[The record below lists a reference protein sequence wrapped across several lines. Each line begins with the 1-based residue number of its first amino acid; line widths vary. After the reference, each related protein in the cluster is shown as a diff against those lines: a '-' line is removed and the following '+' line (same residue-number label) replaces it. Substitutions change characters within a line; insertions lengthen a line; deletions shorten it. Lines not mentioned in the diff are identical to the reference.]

1 MSGCI
6 KVRPG
11 IDLLLSVLG
20 GEDED
25 GDHIGDDVVDDE
37 PEIELIVGVCDADSL
52 LQVPALKP
60 DHQSDKGD
68 ANLIMMND
76 HVDHL

>member
-1 MSGCI
+1 MSGCV

-11 IDLLLSVLG
+11 IDLSLSVLG

-25 GDHIGDDVVDDE
+25 GDHIGIGDDVVDDE
-37 PEIELIVGVCDADSL
+37 PEVELIVGVGDADSL

-60 DHQSDKGD
+60 DRQGDKDD

-76 HVDHL
+76 Q

>member
-11 IDLLLSVLG
+11 IDLSLSVLG
-20 GEDED
+20 GQDED
-25 GDHIGDDVVDDE
+25 GDYIGDDVVDDE
-37 PEIELIVGVCDADSL
+37 PEVELIVGVGDADSL

-60 DHQSDKGD
+60 DHQGDKDD
-68 ANLIMMND
+68 ANLIND
-76 HVDHL
+76 HVDHF